1 MMKTNEE
8 LTLAL
13 QEKTVAAMDAANA
26 FCEALSDFRN
36 IEIGETSEEEQEKY
50 RAFCAAID
58 SQKQLVLKRVLMEHG
73 YLLFL

>member
-8 LTLAL
+8 LTSAL

-36 IEIGETSEEEQEKY
+36 IEVGEISEEESEEPGCY
-50 RAFCAAID
+50 C
-58 SQKQLVLKRVLMEHG
+58 
-73 YLLFL
+73 